1 MQMCNRKMF
10 IPNIDEKA
18 PVWAIQIIIW
28 SDASGGSLV
37 SHGHGAG
44 CVIFPS
50 FGKLYDGKRM
60 DRKLTDLELFGQLIG
75 ICAGS
80 EMLRNQTAVGKV
92 DNPGSVQIFGKGY
105 STSCNFEIRL
115 VPRAI
120 LKWIDNCILGE
131 GKLDLRIYSKDT

>member
-1 MQMCNRKMF
+1 
-10 IPNIDEKA
+10 
-18 PVWAIQIIIW
+18 
-28 SDASGGSLV
+28 
-37 SHGHGAG
+37 
-44 CVIFPS
+44 
-50 FGKLYDGKRM
+50 M
-60 DRKLTDLELFGQLIG
+60 DRKLSALELFGQLIG

-120 LKWIDNCILGE
+120 LKWIDNACEGILLGQKILILHIRGRE
-131 GKLDLRIYSKDT
+131 TGLADL